1 LKDTNV
7 LPSAVKKKVATVLV
21 LSKEAF
27 PTVGLALQLEVSMA
41 VASIP
46 SPKVGEEC

>member
-1 LKDTNV
+1 M
-7 LPSAVKKKVATVLV
+7 AVKKKVAAALV

-27 PTVGLALQLEVSMA
+27 STAGLALQLEVSMA
-41 VASIP
+41 AASIP